1 MQTMILDAR
10 ADLSGSVR
18 AAVEVLRRNSLVSIP
33 TETVYGLAANALEP
47 EAVAKIFEAKERPY
61 FDPLII
67 HVAQYEWLSR
77 LVQSGSAEMPLI
89 RKLIERFWPGPLTI
103 LFPKTPLV
111 PDIVTA
117 GSQQVAVRMPNHT
130 VFLDVL
136 RMLGKPLAAPSAN
149 RFGKVSPTRPEH
161 VFEELK
167 GKIPLILDAGPTTV
181 GVESTIVRVVENRI
195 EILRP
200 GPITEELLN
209 EFAPASEFHGSDRI
223 IAPGQ
228 SASHYA
234 PAKPV
239 YLLNT
244 QEAIPHTED
253 SALLCWGPV
262 RDPEKF
268 SAVRSLSEN
277 YDFVE
282 AAQRLFELL
291 RELDRLESLKAIFVE
306 PVPEEGLGKAIM
318 NRIRRAASPRIA
330 DLEGAG
336 PSAPS

>member
-1 MQTMILDAR
+1 MSVFAFETVILDTR
-10 ADLSGSVR
+10 ADLSGSVT
-18 AAVEVLRRNSLVSIP
+18 AAVELLRLNSLVGIP
-33 TETVYGLAANALEP
+33 TETVYGLAGNALEP
-47 EAVAKIFEAKERPY
+47 EAVAKIFEAKERPF

-67 HVAQYEWLSR
+67 HVAHYEWLSG
-77 LVQSGSAEMPLI
+77 LVRSGSADVPLI

-103 LFPKTPLV
+103 LFPKTDLV

-117 GSQQVAVRMPNHT
+117 GLPHVAVRMPRHT
-130 VFLDVL
+130 VFLAVL

-149 RFGKVSPTRPEH
+149 RFGRVSPTRSEH
-161 VFEELK
+161 VFQELK
-167 GKIPLILDAGPTTV
+167 GRIPLILDAGRTTV
-181 GVESTIVRVVENRI
+181 GVESTIIRVVENRI

-200 GPITEELLN
+200 GPITEEILN
-209 EFAPASEFHGSDRI
+209 EFAPASEFHGSEGI

-228 SASHYA
+228 TVSHYA

-239 YLLNT
+239 YLLDS
-244 QEAIPHTED
+244 QDEILHAAE

-262 RDPEKF
+262 RDSEKF
-268 SAVRSLSEN
+268 FAVRSLTEK

-291 RELDRLESLKAIFVE
+291 RELDQIQSLKAIFVE

-318 NRIRRAASPRIA
+318 NRIRRAATS
-330 DLEGAG
+330 LVSGQK
-336 PSAPS
+336 